1 MALSLSHLISVPA
14 SLHFQSNVR
23 HFHSDSTKEK
33 FQFPS
38 IDPKA
43 TSKLTLSRARASVR
57 ASARARAASIPGST
71 SDFPEQQ
78 LRKRRSV
85 AGVDQDELLDP
96 HELADP
102 DSAFCDIHG
111 VRVHHKVCHHDD
123 GKAESSTFPDSSR
136 GALNIG
142 LPFILLHG
150 FGASVFS
157 WDRVMRPLARIA
169 GSKVLAFD
177 RPAFGLTA
185 RTQVGDAVAALNPY
199 SMAFAVLA
207 TLSFID
213 MLGAQKTILM
223 GHSAG
228 CLVAVNAYFEAP
240 ERIAALILVAPA
252 IVAPFV
258 SRRVAVEKDGQMRKD
273 NPLISIWRPVLKIC
287 MLIISVTLR
296 MLGGMIDMI
305 RLVYAKVLAAVL
317 RSSFGVML
325 VRMVIDKF
333 GILAIRNSWYDA
345 SQISDHVLQGYTKP
359 LRTKGWEMALLE
371 YTLAMLTDSAS
382 KSKPPLS
389 RRLAEI
395 SCPVLIVTG
404 DNDRLV
410 PSWNAERLSMAI
422 PRSTF
427 EVIKNCGHLPQEERV
442 NEFLSVVERFLQR
455 VFGVSESTNTS
466 NSNSE

>member
-1 MALSLSHLISVPA
+1 MALFLTPLVSNPSP
-14 SLHFQSNVR
+14 LHFQNDTRNKKV
-23 HFHSDSTKEK
+23 HFLP
-33 FQFPS
+33 FR
-38 IDPKA
+38 
-43 TSKLTLSRARASVR
+43 SKLSLAV
-57 ASARARAASIPGST
+57 ARAASIPGST
-71 SDFPEQQ
+71 SDLPEKR
-78 LRKRRSV
+78 LRKRRSI

-111 VRVHHKVCHHDD
+111 VRVHHKFCHHDD
-123 GKAESSTFPDSSR
+123 GDSSH

-142 LPFILLHG
+142 LPFVLLHG

-157 WDRVMRPLARIA
+157 WSRVMRPLARIA

-185 RTQVGDAVAALNPY
+185 RSAPVRDNAALNPY

-213 MLGAQKTILM
+213 MLGAQKAILM

-252 IVAPFV
+252 LVAPFV
-258 SRRVAVEKDGQMRKD
+258 LRRAVAGNDDKTRKENNMGGGRTGSND
-273 NPLISIWRPVLKIC
+273 RNNPLAGIWRALLKMC
-287 MLIISVTLR
+287 MFIVGAAMR
-296 MLGGMIDMI
+296 MLEGMRDMV
-305 RLVYAKVLAAVL
+305 RVVYAKVLTAVL
-317 RSSFGVML
+317 RSSFAVML

-333 GILAIRNSWYDA
+333 GIAAIRNSWYDT
-345 SQISDHVLQGYTKP
+345 SQIADHVLQGYTKP
-359 LRTKGWEMALLE
+359 LRCKGWEMALLE
-371 YTLAMLTDSAS
+371 YTIAMLTGSAS
-382 KSKPPLS
+382 KSKPPLT

-404 DNDRLV
+404 DTDRLV
-410 PSWNAERLSMAI
+410 PSWNAKRLSMAI
-422 PRSTF
+422 PGSTF
-427 EVIKNCGHLPQEERV
+427 EVIRNCGHLPHEERV
-442 NEFLSVVERFLQR
+442 DEFLSVVERFLQK
-455 VFGVSESTNTS
+455 VFGVSDGSTSSNIS